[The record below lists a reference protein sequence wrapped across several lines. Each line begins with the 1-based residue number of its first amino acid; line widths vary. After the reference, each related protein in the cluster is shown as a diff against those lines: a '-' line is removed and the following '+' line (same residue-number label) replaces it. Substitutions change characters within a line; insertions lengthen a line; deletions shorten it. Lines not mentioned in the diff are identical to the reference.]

1 MEELAL
7 HFILVSHGDLA
18 KSILESAQM
27 IIGEQENVSAFG
39 LYPTDDIG
47 GLKDK
52 IEVAIEKV
60 KDQEIICFTDL
71 FSGSPFN
78 AVVGLMEQYPIS
90 HITGMN
96 LPMILEALMLRMNEE
111 NTKEA
116 ICAKLIEQ
124 VPETFIDVNDYLEK
138 NL

>member
-1 MEELAL
+1 M